1 MCNSVRQK
9 LGHTKMGIQKLR
21 DFIEVIPFF
30 NVFESKLHYR
40 KYLDCD
46 RLIVGNFLA
55 KYKKEPESAKLF

>member
-1 MCNSVRQK
+1 
-9 LGHTKMGIQKLR
+9 MGIQKLR
-21 DFIEVIPFF
+21 DLIEVIPNTFF